1 MMYFPCLSS
10 KFKED
15 ELKYKFTKIIKD
27 SNMQEILDEL
37 IEWNKKYCY
46 EADDEIDNN
55 YLELRQTIQN
65 FLND

>member
-1 MMYFPCLSS
+1 MMYFPWLNS
-10 KFKED
+10 KFKE
-15 ELKYKFTKIIKD
+15 
-27 SNMQEILDEL
+27 DEL